1 MIRRLFKLFILP
13 FIIAGIS
20 AFFGFLL
27 IFCVALI
34 IFSIVFPM
42 DKEHMGMGVPDHLLI
57 DLIFG
62 VIGGFL
68 IFIYTYKYIRRKNKN
83 EGNS

>member
-1 MIRRLFKLFILP
+1 
-13 FIIAGIS
+13 
-20 AFFGFLL
+20 
-27 IFCVALI
+27 
-34 IFSIVFPM
+34 M

-62 VIGGFL
+62 VLGGFL